1 MEDIKIRL
9 EKLRQTI
16 NHHRY
21 LYHVLDRQEIS
32 DAALDSLKHELAE
45 LEKQYPQYASSD
57 SPTQRIGGKP
67 LDKFAKIVHKARQW
81 SYGDAF
87 TEEEI
92 KEFDERVKKMLAKA
106 ALSTSNVDSAAEYVC
121 ELKIDGF
128 KIVLTYEDGILK
140 TAATRGDG
148 EIGEDVTQNIKTIES
163 VPLKLEKPINIV
175 VEGEIWMSKKEF
187 ERLNKEQKKRGLPL
201 FANPRNAAAGSI
213 RQLDPSVAASRKLD
227 SYIYDVAMIEKQE
240 KKPFSDESPVVSER
254 EKMVSS
260 PVFVLKERGGNV
272 SFSLSG
278 DEGES
283 SKTDISS
290 SFPETQ
296 IKELELLEKLG
307 FKVNKNYKL
316 CQNIEG
322 VIAYWKEWQKKKDR
336 EDYWIDGVVV
346 KLNRRD
352 WQENLGY
359 TGKAPRFA
367 IAFKFPAEQATTVV
381 EDIVT
386 QVGRTGALTPVAH
399 LAPVL
404 VAGSVVSRAT
414 LHNDSEIKRLGLKI
428 GDTVIIQKAGDVIP
442 EVVRVLKEMRTGK
455 EKEFKMPETCPVCGG
470 KLTQEKDSPII
481 RCANKNCSIKHRRA
495 LYYFASKKAMNIE
508 GLGSKIIDALLDNNL
523 IQDAADIYD
532 LKEGDLEPLERF
544 GEKSA
549 KNIVNAVNVART
561 ATLPKFLTALG
572 IFHVGEETAELLA
585 KEAKSVE
592 VLSDMLAE
600 ELQKID
606 GIGPKV
612 AESIFYWFKDKSNRE
627 LFERLLKRIK
637 IILPGKSPLLEK
649 SKIRGKIF
657 VLTGTMES
665 VSRDKAKE
673 EIKLRGGHLSESVSK
688 NTDFVVAGA
697 EPGSKY
703 GKAKKIGI
711 RIIGEKEFLELL
723 R

>member
-1 MEDIKIRL
+1 LIMQDIKIRVK
-9 EKLRQTI
+9 KLKETI

-21 LYHVLDRQEIS
+21 LYHVLDKQEIS

-45 LEKQYPQYASSD
+45 LEKQYPQFSSPD

-67 LDKFAKIVHKARQW
+67 LDKFTKVVHKVRQW
-81 SYGDAF
+81 SFGDAF

-92 KEFDERVKKMLAKA
+92 REFDERVKRMLAKA
-106 ALSTSNVDSAAEYVC
+106 VLSTSNVDSTAEYVC

-128 KIVLTYEDGILK
+128 KIVLTYENGVLK

-148 EIGEDVTQNIKTIES
+148 VTGEDVTQNIKTVES
-163 VPLKLEKPINIV
+163 IPLKLEKPINIV
-175 VEGEIWMSKKEF
+175 VEGEIWMSRREF
-187 ERLNKEQKKRGLPL
+187 EKLNVKQKEKGEPP

-213 RQLDPSVAASRKLD
+213 RQLDPSIAASRKLD
-227 SYIYDVAMIEKQE
+227 SYIYDIALIEGLEEE
-240 KKPFSDESPVVSER
+240 KR
-254 EKMVSS
+254 
-260 PVFVLKERGGNV
+260 RGS

-283 SKTDISS
+283 SKTASS
-290 SFPETQ
+290 SLFPKTQ
-296 IKELELLEKLG
+296 VKELELLKDLG

-316 CQNIEG
+316 CQNIEE
-322 VIAYWKEWQKKKDR
+322 IISYWKKWQKKKDK
-336 EDYWIDGVVV
+336 EDYWIDGVAV

-352 WQENLGY
+352 WQERLGY
-359 TGKAPRFA
+359 TGKSPRFA

-399 LAPVL
+399 LTPVL

-442 EVVRVLKEMRTGK
+442 EVVQVLKEMRTGK

-470 KLTQEKDSPII
+470 TLTQEKDSPII
-481 RCANKNCSIKHRRA
+481 RCANKNCSVKHRRA
-495 LYYFASKKAMNIE
+495 LHYFASKKAMNIE
-508 GLGSKIIDALLDNNL
+508 GLGPKIIDALLDNGL
-523 IQDAADIYD
+523 IRDAADIYD

-549 KNIVNAVNVART
+549 KNIVNSVNNKKET
-561 ATLPKFLTALG
+561 TLPRFLTALG

-585 KEAKSVE
+585 KEVKSVE
-592 VLSDMLAE
+592 VLSDMPAE

-612 AESIFYWFKDKSNRE
+612 AESVFYWFKDKHNRE

-637 IILPGKSPLLEK
+637 IILPEKSPLLEN
-649 SKIRGKIF
+649 SKIKGKTF
-657 VLTGTMES
+657 VLTGTMEKM
-665 VSRDKAKE
+665 SRDKAKE
-673 EIKLRGGHLSESVSK
+673 EIKLRGGQVNESVSK

-703 GKAKKIGI
+703 DKAKKLGVK
-711 RIIGEKEFLELL
+711 IIGEKEFLKLL
-723 R
+723 G